1 MERRL
6 AEVKHGQKKWDSPVI
21 IRRPPFYFSFLH
33 SLCVYH
39 ASFFFNFILKRFFFH
54 RLFPFFLSSTFRFL
68 TGRRCA
74 AMRLAATIDGSVAE
88 GPGAQFIFYSNYVD
102 LWCASLSRWPLIGL
116 SEFEIKRANQPLVLS
131 ISRNVVHSN
140 VELCQMICIVTLSKL
155 LNHSFE
161 GRDRLKRWIYEF
173 VESLWRFVELTF
185 GNFWIADFNCAP
197 VAIDSVGSSVARNPL
212 FGSLSRFHDDCIVVR
227 WLAITTARRLN
238 LELNVLI
245 CINVKS
251 S

>member
-21 IRRPPFYFSFLH
+21 IRRPPFYLSFLH

-39 ASFFFNFILKRFFFH
+39 ASFFFKFHFKTFFFSSAVSI
-54 RLFPFFLSSTFRFL
+54 FLSSTFRFL

-88 GPGAQFIFYSNYVD
+88 GPGAQFIFYSNYVY

-131 ISRNVVHSN
+131 ISRNVVDSN

-173 VESLWRFVELTF
+173 VETLWSVDSLNWLSATFESPILIAHLLPLIQSGPALRVIRYLVHCPDFMMIVSLW
-185 GNFWIADFNCAP
+185 
-197 VAIDSVGSSVARNPL
+197 
-212 FGSLSRFHDDCIVVR
+212 DD
-227 WLAITTARRLN
+227 
-238 LELNVLI
+238 
-245 CINVKS
+245 
-251 S
+251 